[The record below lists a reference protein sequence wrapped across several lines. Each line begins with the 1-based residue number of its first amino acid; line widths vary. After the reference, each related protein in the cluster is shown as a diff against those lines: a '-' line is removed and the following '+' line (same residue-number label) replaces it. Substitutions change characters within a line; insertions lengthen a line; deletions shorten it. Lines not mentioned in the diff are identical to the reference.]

1 MQHPDEGT
9 IHAWLDG
16 ALSADEGRAIEA
28 HLAECADCRAA
39 VIEARG
45 LIAGSTRILLALDSV
60 PGGVLPAAAAPI
72 AGQEPVAI
80 RRTPL
85 WRSTSW
91 RAAAAIVLV
100 GSVSWLVTRSNAPGD
115 VTTASPVEVT
125 NARAGGAAAERMVVA
140 SAPPNAG
147 SPNATLSTA
156 TRANTAPTN
165 AQTTNAPP
173 PKPPSPN
180 ATPPNATP
188 PRVAARA
195 DRPAAVVAPK
205 AVPLAA
211 PTRGFARASAA
222 DALERETRSAGAA
235 GGQVAVVATEPNAPA
250 ARSSGSPVVGTLQE
264 TGAPMGKASTLSA
277 LASASAKSPR
287 LTGCYAL
294 ETSPSSFAL
303 SGETATASMLP
314 ARLELVGS
322 GEGSGM
328 GRGTVLAPPRAAAD
342 AASRVRGEW
351 TSLGENVLELRI
363 ADGARSVTATLSVAG
378 DSVTGRA
385 RADSGAVTD
394 RRTAAVKG
402 RRTSCRT
409 P

>member
-1 MQHPDEGT
+1 MQHPEEGT

-16 ALSADEGRAIEA
+16 ALSADEGRTIEA

-60 PGGVLPAAAAPI
+60 PAGVLPAAAAPI
-72 AGQEPVAI
+72 VGQEPVAI

-100 GSVSWLVTRSNAPGD
+100 GSVSWLVTQSNAPAD
-115 VTTASPVEVT
+115 VTAGSPVEVT
-125 NARAGGAAAERMVVA
+125 FAATGGAAAGGMAVA
-140 SAPPNAG
+140 SAPPNGAV
-147 SPNATLSTA
+147 PNAAPSA
-156 TRANTAPTN
+156 ASRGNTAPTN
-165 AQTTNAPP
+165 AKTSNAPS
-173 PKPPSPN
+173 PK

-188 PRVAARA
+188 PDVAARA
-195 DRPAAVVAPK
+195 DRRAAVVAQK
-205 AVPLAA
+205 AVPLTAR
-211 PTRGFARASAA
+211 TRESARASAA

-235 GGQVAVVATEPNAPA
+235 GGQVAIAATEPNAPA
-250 ARSSGSPVVGTLQE
+250 ARSSPSPVVGMLQE
-264 TGAPMGKASTLSA
+264 TGAPMGKASTVSV
-277 LASASAKSPR
+277 LASASAKSQR

-294 ETSPSSFAL
+294 ETSPSSFAR
-303 SGETATASMLP
+303 SGDTATASMLP
-314 ARLELVGS
+314 ARVELRG
-322 GEGSGM
+322 GDEGSGM
-328 GRGTVLAPPRAAAD
+328 GRGTVLAPPPAAAD

-351 TSLGENVLELRI
+351 TSLGANVLELRI
-363 ADGARSVTATLSVAG
+363 ADGSRSVTATLSVAG
-378 DSVTGRA
+378 DSVTGQA

-402 RRTSCRT
+402 RRTSCKT